1 MSRPACGG
9 LATDRKQ
16 PSDDQRWAPGYI
28 RHAMTDLQRVGSWL
42 NHLVKARTRHGVHSP
57 FVYDLIERV
66 LRSSSG
72 QPDFSAIEDLR
83 EELLESDQ
91 TIRVNDLGAGSR
103 KLDLPVRAVSDMA
116 RTALK
121 PAKQARMLYRLA
133 HYFEARD
140 VLELGTSFGISTLY
154 LAAGAD
160 GGVVH
165 TIEGCPQTQRIAQH
179 NFDRMRQRNIRTHL
193 GSFRSKLPE
202 VLKRI
207 EHLDIV
213 FIDGHHDLEP
223 TMEYFEQ
230 CLAKAHNGTLFIL
243 DDIHWSA
250 GMEQAWERVKAH
262 ARVTVTIDLYDM
274 GLVFLR
280 EEQAPQHFRL
290 RY

>member
-1 MSRPACGG
+1 MSE
-9 LATDRKQ
+9 
-16 PSDDQRWAPGYI
+16 
-28 RHAMTDLQRVGSWL
+28 HLQRVGSWL

-133 HYFEARD
+133 HYFEPATSWNSARAS
-140 VLELGTSFGISTLY
+140 VSARCTWRRC
-154 LAAGAD
+154 GA
-160 GGVVH
+160 GVVH

-179 NFDRMRQRNIRTHL
+179 NFDRMRQRNIAPTWEV
-193 GSFRSKLPE
+193 SVASLPE